1 MEINNDEKIDYI
13 YKTLK
18 KQESRYKRAIYYKW
32 AFRILIAWYLY
43 YFITIALPGYINIFK
58 ESIKPDI
65 WKSISESV
73 DNIDKEA
80 LMNKFKSLLNK

>member
-32 AFRILIAWYLY
+32 AFRILIA
-43 YFITIALPGYINIFK
+43 
-58 ESIKPDI
+58 
-65 WKSISESV
+65 
-73 DNIDKEA
+73 
-80 LMNKFKSLLNK
+80 